1 MPCVRLNYE
10 PIVLLATA
18 DTCEY
23 EPELHVV
30 MLQNARVT
38 YSDGHSVVTY
48 VDVDA
53 SILLASPAVRA
64 QAVRVILERDGR
76 RERLSGT
83 LLRIE
88 SGAVRCD
95 LKNDGGDSITVH
107 ATGMKVSDWR
117 ESTAA

>member
-38 YSDGHSVVTY
+38 YTNSHSVVTY

-83 LLRIE
+83 LLRVE
-88 SGAVRCD
+88 DGAVRCE
-95 LKNDGGDSITVH
+95 LRNEEGNSIVVH
-107 ATGMKVSDWR
+107 ATGMRASDWR